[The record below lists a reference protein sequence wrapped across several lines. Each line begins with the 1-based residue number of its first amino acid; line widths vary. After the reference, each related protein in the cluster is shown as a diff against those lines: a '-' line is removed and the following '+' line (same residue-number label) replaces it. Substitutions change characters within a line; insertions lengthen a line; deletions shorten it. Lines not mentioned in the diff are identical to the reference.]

1 MFFQLWQN
9 SDRLD
14 ASIGSGLK
22 SYLGTIARNAAINEK
37 RKTYI
42 VNGKLV
48 MKNLAAE
55 ATLNPEHEFTAK
67 ESGEYYYFCL
77 ICCSSDSITLK
88 EGNITVK

>member
-55 ATLNPEHEFTAK
+55 ATLILNMNLRQKNRENTIFA
-67 ESGEYYYFCL
+67 
-77 ICCSSDSITLK
+77 
-88 EGNITVK
+88 